1 MRLSSLAILAST
13 FTAAAGLSVVAAM
26 FSADLIEDTSK
37 RSVKQALVQKDLMWT
52 KVHAEGLQVF
62 LTGVAPTEA
71 DRFRAISTAGGIV
84 DAARVIDNMQ
94 VEATADLAPPR
105 FSVEILRNDHGI
117 QLIGLIPESADRAR
131 MLRNLR
137 RLDGSPEV
145 TDFLETAAYDTPDG
159 WQEAASFAQY
169 ALEHLP
175 RAKISLEAGRV
186 SVTAMSDSIE
196 QRNEIET
203 TLRRRAPATLN
214 LTLAISAPRP
224 VITPFTLRFVSDDS
238 GARFDACS
246 ADTEEARDLILAA
259 AGTAGLSG
267 NATCTIGLG
276 VPTPSWSQAVK
287 IALDGIAALGGG
299 TVTFSDAD
307 ITLVALMGT
316 DQALFDRVVGELE
329 TSLPDVF
336 ALHST
341 LPQPEIEDE
350 EGTIPDFTATL
361 SPEGLLQLRGRLR
374 DDLSRETTAN
384 YARARFGSDA
394 VHMAARLDDAL
405 PVSWSLRV
413 MAGLDALSELHNGS
427 LTVTPDSVSV
437 RGTTGDAE
445 ANARISQLLADRLS
459 QTDSFSIDVKYQEAL
474 DPVAQLPTPEECEL
488 AVRAVLKDKK
498 ISFEPGSGTLDESAE
513 PIIDEIATVLADCS
527 GIAIEIQG
535 HTDSQGREEMNL
547 ALSQTRAQSVL
558 NALHDR
564 RILTGSFVAQ
574 GYGEANPIADNETEE
589 GREANRRIEFVL
601 VRPEPEEEQT
611 EGEEETSADATAAE
625 GQAGTEDEAG
635 ADTSSDAEA
644 EANTETASDTGED
657 DAQATDESSAEE
669 STSEADTDTT
679 DTTDNAGD
687 DAQQET
693 TDDQN

>member
-13 FTAAAGLSVVAAM
+13 FAAAAVVSVVAAM

-37 RSVKQALVQKDLMWT
+37 RSVKQALMDKNLMWT

-94 VEATADLAPPR
+94 VVATADLAPPR
-105 FSVEILRNDHGI
+105 FSVEILRNDSGI
-117 QLIGLIPESADRAR
+117 QLIGLIPESADRNA
-131 MLRNLR
+131 MLRALR
-137 RLDGSPEV
+137 DLDGSPEV
-145 TDFLETAAYDTPDG
+145 TDFLETAAYDMPEG
-159 WQEAASFAQY
+159 WQKAASFAQY

-175 RAKISLEAGRV
+175 RAKISMEAGRV

-196 QRNEIET
+196 ERKELESK
-203 TLRRRAPATLN
+203 LRRKAPASLD

-224 VITPFTLRFVSDDS
+224 VITPFTLRFVSDES

-246 ADTEEARDLILAA
+246 ADTEEARNLILAA
-259 AGTAGLSG
+259 AGTAGLTGS
-267 NATCTIGLG
+267 ATCTIGLG
-276 VPTPSWSQAVK
+276 VPTPSWGEAVK
-287 IALDGIAALGGG
+287 IALDGVAALGGG

-307 ITLVALMGT
+307 ITLIALMGT
-316 DQALFDRVVGELE
+316 NQALFDRVVGELE

-341 LPQPEIEDE
+341 LPQPEVEDE

-374 DDLSRETTAN
+374 DDLSRDTTTN

-394 VHMAARLDDAL
+394 VHMAARLDDGL
-405 PVSWSLRV
+405 PMTWSLRV
-413 MAGLDALSELHNGS
+413 MAGLDALAQLHNGA
-427 LTVTPDSVSV
+427 LTVTPDSLSV

-445 ANARISQLLADRLS
+445 VNARISQMLADRLS
-459 QTDSFSIDVKYQEAL
+459 QTDTFSIDVTYQEAL
-474 DPVAQLPTPEECEL
+474 DPVAQLPTPEDCEL

-498 ISFEPGSGTLDESAE
+498 ISFEPGSGTLDASAE
-513 PIIDEIATVLADCS
+513 PIIDEIATVLAECS
-527 GIAIEIQG
+527 GVAIEIQG

-574 GYGEANPIADNETEE
+574 GYGEATPIADNGTEE

-601 VRPEPEEEQT
+601 VRPEADPEAT
-611 EGEEETSADATAAE
+611 DEGD
-625 GQAGTEDEAG
+625 GD
-635 ADTSSDAEA
+635 ADTSATAEDTA
-644 EANTETASDTGED
+644 VEEA
-657 DAQATDESSAEE
+657 AQATDETEAE
-669 STSEADTDTT
+669 TP
-679 DTTDNAGD
+679 DNAGTET
-687 DAQQET
+687 QQET